1 MSAVLIHEN
10 PALEDNPIEVI
21 EQIVTSHDWPF
32 DRPREQELTV
42 SVTGSWCEYHLR
54 FSWLEDHQALQLM
67 CGLDLRV
74 PEPKRPPIYEL
85 LGLVNEQ
92 MVIGHFDFWSTNGL
106 IVYRQEILLRETQ
119 GATLGQCEDLIEAAM
134 TSCDLVYPCL
144 QFALWGGK
152 SPKDAVAAAMLETHG
167 TA

>member
-10 PALEDNPIEVI
+10 QELDGNPIEVI

-42 SVTGSWCEYHLR
+42 SVKGRWCEYHLR
-54 FSWLEDHQALQLM
+54 VSWLEDHQALQLI
-67 CGLDLRV
+67 CGFDLRV
-74 PEPKRPPIYEL
+74 PEAKRVPIYEL
-85 LGLVNEQ
+85 LALVNEQ
-92 MVIGHFDFWSTNGL
+92 MVIGHFDFWSSNGL
-106 IVYRQEILLRETQ
+106 IVYRQEILLRDTQ

-152 SPKDAVAAAMLETHG
+152 SPRDAVSAAMLETHG

>member
-1 MSAVLIHEN
+1 MSAVLIH
-10 PALEDNPIEVI
+10 DSGVDGSPIEVI

-42 SVTGSWCEYHLR
+42 SVTGNWCEYHLR
-54 FSWLEDHQALQLM
+54 FSWLEDHKALQLM
-67 CGLDLRV
+67 CGLDVRV
-74 PEPKRPPIYEL
+74 PEAKRPPIYEL

-92 MVIGHFDFWSTNGL
+92 MVIGHFDFWSSNGL
-106 IVYRQEILLRETQ
+106 IVFRQEMLLRDTQ
-119 GATLGQCEDLIEAAM
+119 GATLGQCEDLLEAAI
-134 TSCDLVYPCL
+134 TSCDLFYPCL

-152 SPKDAVAAAMLETHG
+152 SPKDAVAAAMLETQG